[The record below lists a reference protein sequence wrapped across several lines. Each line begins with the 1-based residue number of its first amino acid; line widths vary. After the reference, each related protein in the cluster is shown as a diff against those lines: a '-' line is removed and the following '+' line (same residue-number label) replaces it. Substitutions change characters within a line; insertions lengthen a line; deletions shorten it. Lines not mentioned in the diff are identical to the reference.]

1 MRIRSI
7 KPEFWSSPD
16 VAALSDADRLLFIGL
31 WSYVDDHGRGRD
43 DVALIVAALFPH
55 DMVANPRET
64 VAKVRDGL
72 ARLSEANL
80 ILRYTVASRTYFLV
94 TGWGRHQRVDKPK
107 ASRIP
112 EPTEEENGTFPQNDA
127 IRDSVAKVRDDD
139 ATPRD
144 TLAPGTGEQGNRGTG
159 DIPPSRSP
167 RDVADHNGTEVAPA
181 ALPAPKA
188 AKRSDRATRLPDD
201 WTPSP
206 ALIDWTRANA
216 PDVQDSE
223 VDRFRDYWHSAAGAK
238 ARKVD
243 WDAVWRN
250 WARRAQ
256 DDANARRSRQGYRN
270 QAQIMADMRQQ
281 AAESTITMQRASQGD
296 ALRLIAGGAS

>member
-16 VAALSDADRLLFIGL
+16 IAALSDADRLLFIGL

-43 DVALIVAALFPH
+43 DVALIVAALYPH
-55 DMVANPRET
+55 DMVANPLDT

-94 TGWGRHQRVDKPK
+94 TGWGKHQRVDKPK

-112 EPTEEENGTFPQNDA
+112 EPTEEENGTFSQNDA
-127 IRDSVAKVRDDD
+127 IRETVAKVRDDV

-159 DIPPSRSP
+159 EQGNSEAIDDVDLRAVEDP
-167 RDVADHNGTEVAPA
+167 RPDVDAVCDAMAASVQRRTGRAPRVTA
-181 ALPAPKA
+181 AWRTQARLML
-188 AKRSDRATRLPDD
+188 DRDGRTVEEITRI
-201 WTPSP
+201 
-206 ALIDWTRANA
+206 IDWVEGNDFWRANILSV
-216 PDVQDSE
+216 P
-223 VDRFRDYWHSAAGAK
+223 K
-238 ARKVD
+238 L
-243 WDAVWRN
+243 
-250 WARRAQ
+250 
-256 DDANARRSRQGYRN
+256 RQKF
-270 QAQIMADMRQQ
+270 D
-281 AAESTITMQRASQGD
+281 T
-296 ALRLIAGGAS
+296 LRLQSQRPQGRPQGGQVFYDLAEQFAKEGL

>member
-16 VAALSDADRLLFIGL
+16 IAALSDSDRLLFIGL

-43 DVALIVAALFPH
+43 DIALIVAALYPH
-55 DMVANPRET
+55 DMVANPLDT

-72 ARLSEANL
+72 AKLSEANL

-94 TGWGRHQRVDKPK
+94 TGWGKHQRVDKPK

-127 IRDSVAKVRDDD
+127 IRESVANLRDDV

-159 DIPPSRSP
+159 EQGNSEAIDDVDLRAVEDP
-167 RDVADHNGTEVAPA
+167 RPDVDAVCDAMAASVQRRTGRAPRVTA
-181 ALPAPKA
+181 AWRTQARLMI
-188 AKRSDRATRLPDD
+188 DRDGRTVEEITRI
-201 WTPSP
+201 
-206 ALIDWTRANA
+206 IDWVEGDDFWRANVLSL
-216 PDVQDSE
+216 P
-223 VDRFRDYWHSAAGAK
+223 K
-238 ARKVD
+238 L
-243 WDAVWRN
+243 
-250 WARRAQ
+250 
-256 DDANARRSRQGYRN
+256 RQKFDTLRL
-270 QAQIMADMRQQ
+270 QAQRPQGRPQGGQVFYDL
-281 AAESTITMQRASQGD
+281 AEQFAKEG
-296 ALRLIAGGAS
+296 L

>member
-16 VAALSDADRLLFIGL
+16 VAALSDAARLLFIGL

-55 DMVANPRET
+55 DMVANPRDT

-94 TGWGRHQRVDKPK
+94 TGWGKHQRVDKPK
-107 ASRIP
+107 VSRIP
-112 EPTEEENGTFPQNDA
+112 EPTEEENGTFSQNDA
-127 IRDSVAKVRDDD
+127 IRETVAKVRDDV

-159 DIPPSRSP
+159 EQGNSEAIGDADLRAVEDP
-167 RDVADHNGTEVAPA
+167 RPDVDAVCDAMAVSVQRRTGRAPRVTA
-181 ALPAPKA
+181 AWRTQARLMI
-188 AKRSDRATRLPDD
+188 DRDGRTVEEITRI
-201 WTPSP
+201 
-206 ALIDWTRANA
+206 IDWVEGNDFWRANVLSL
-216 PDVQDSE
+216 P
-223 VDRFRDYWHSAAGAK
+223 K
-238 ARKVD
+238 L
-243 WDAVWRN
+243 
-250 WARRAQ
+250 
-256 DDANARRSRQGYRN
+256 RQKFDTLRL
-270 QAQIMADMRQQ
+270 QAQRPQGQPQGGQVFYDL
-281 AAESTITMQRASQGD
+281 AEQFAKEG
-296 ALRLIAGGAS
+296 L

>member
-43 DVALIVAALFPH
+43 DVALIVAALYPH
-55 DMVANPRET
+55 DMVANPLDT

-72 ARLSEANL
+72 AKLSEANL

-94 TGWGRHQRVDKPK
+94 TGWGKHQRVDKPK

-127 IRDSVAKVRDDD
+127 IRESVANLRDDV

-159 DIPPSRSP
+159 EQGNSEAIDDVDLRAVEDP
-167 RDVADHNGTEVAPA
+167 RPDVDAVCDAMAASVQRRTGRAPRVTA
-181 ALPAPKA
+181 AWRTQARLMI
-188 AKRSDRATRLPDD
+188 DRDGRTVEEITRI
-201 WTPSP
+201 
-206 ALIDWTRANA
+206 IDWVEGDDFWRANVLSL
-216 PDVQDSE
+216 P
-223 VDRFRDYWHSAAGAK
+223 K
-238 ARKVD
+238 L
-243 WDAVWRN
+243 
-250 WARRAQ
+250 
-256 DDANARRSRQGYRN
+256 RQKFDTLRL
-270 QAQIMADMRQQ
+270 QAQRPQGRPQGGQVFYDL
-281 AAESTITMQRASQGD
+281 AAEFAKEG
-296 ALRLIAGGAS
+296 L

>member
-31 WSYVDDHGRGRD
+31 WSYADDHGRGRD

-55 DMVANPRET
+55 DMVANPRDT

-94 TGWGRHQRVDKPK
+94 TGWGKHQRVDKPK

-112 EPTEEENGTFPQNDA
+112 EPEEGDATTFPQNDA
-127 IRDSVAKVRDDD
+127 IRDTV

-144 TLAPGTGEQGNRGTG
+144 TLAPGTGEQGNRGTVKRSTTS
-159 DIPPSRSP
+159 IFTPSKTPAPTSTPSATPWP
-167 RDVADHNGTEVAPA
+167 RASSAAPA
-181 ALPAPKA
+181 EPHA
-188 AKRSDRATRLPDD
+188 
-201 WTPSP
+201 SP
-206 ALIDWTRANA
+206 
-216 PDVQDSE
+216 PP
-223 VDRFRDYWHSAAGAK
+223 G
-238 ARKVD
+238 
-243 WDAVWRN
+243 
-250 WARRAQ
+250 ARR
-256 DDANARRSRQGYRN
+256 
-270 QAQIMADMRQQ
+270 
-281 AAESTITMQRASQGD
+281 RAS
-296 ALRLIAGGAS
+296 

>member
-16 VAALSDADRLLFIGL
+16 IAALSDSDRLLFIGL

-43 DVALIVAALFPH
+43 DIALIVAALYPH
-55 DMVANPRET
+55 DMVANPLET

-72 ARLSEANL
+72 AKLSEANL

-94 TGWGRHQRVDKPK
+94 TGWGKHQRVDKPK

-127 IRDSVAKVRDDD
+127 IRESVANLRDDV

-159 DIPPSRSP
+159 EQGNSEAIDDVDLRAVEDP
-167 RDVADHNGTEVAPA
+167 RPDVDAVCDAMAASVQRRTGRAPRVTA
-181 ALPAPKA
+181 AWRTQARLMI
-188 AKRSDRATRLPDD
+188 DRDGRTVDEITRI
-201 WTPSP
+201 
-206 ALIDWTRANA
+206 IDWVEGNDFWRANVLSL
-216 PDVQDSE
+216 P
-223 VDRFRDYWHSAAGAK
+223 K
-238 ARKVD
+238 L
-243 WDAVWRN
+243 
-250 WARRAQ
+250 
-256 DDANARRSRQGYRN
+256 RQKF
-270 QAQIMADMRQQ
+270 D
-281 AAESTITMQRASQGD
+281 T
-296 ALRLIAGGAS
+296 LRLQSQRPQGRPQGGQVFYDLAEQFAKEGL

>member
-16 VAALSDADRLLFIGL
+16 IAALSDADRLLFIGL

-43 DVALIVAALFPH
+43 DVALIVAALYPH
-55 DMVANPRET
+55 DMVADPRDT

-94 TGWGRHQRVDKPK
+94 TGWGKHQRVDKPK

-112 EPTEEENGTFPQNDA
+112 EPTEEENVTFPQNDA
-127 IRDSVAKVRDDD
+127 FRDTVAKVRDDV

-159 DIPPSRSP
+159 EQGNSEAIDDVDLRAVEDP
-167 RDVADHNGTEVAPA
+167 RPDVDAVCDAMA
-181 ALPAPKA
+181 ASVQRRTGRTPRVTA
-188 AKRSDRATRLPDD
+188 AWRTQARLMIDRDGRTVEEITRV
-201 WTPSP
+201 
-206 ALIDWTRANA
+206 IDWAEGNDFWRANILSV
-216 PDVQDSE
+216 P
-223 VDRFRDYWHSAAGAK
+223 K
-238 ARKVD
+238 L
-243 WDAVWRN
+243 
-250 WARRAQ
+250 
-256 DDANARRSRQGYRN
+256 RQKFDTLRL
-270 QAQIMADMRQQ
+270 QAQRPQGRPQGGQVFYDL
-281 AAESTITMQRASQGD
+281 AEQFAKEG
-296 ALRLIAGGAS
+296 L

>member
-31 WSYVDDHGRGRD
+31 WSYADDHGRGRD

-55 DMVANPRET
+55 DMVANPRDT

-94 TGWGRHQRVDKPK
+94 TGWGKHQRVDKPK

-112 EPTEEENGTFPQNDA
+112 EPTEEENGTFPQDDA
-127 IRDSVAKVRDDD
+127 IRDIVAKVRDDD

-159 DIPPSRSP
+159 EQGNSEAIDDVDLRAVEDPRPDVDAVCDAMAASVQRRTGRAPRITATWRTQARLMIDRDGRS
-167 RDVADHNGTEVAPA
+167 VEEI
-181 ALPAPKA
+181 
-188 AKRSDRATRLPDD
+188 TRV
-201 WTPSP
+201 
-206 ALIDWTRANA
+206 IDWAEGNDFWRANVLSL
-216 PDVQDSE
+216 P
-223 VDRFRDYWHSAAGAK
+223 K
-238 ARKVD
+238 L
-243 WDAVWRN
+243 
-250 WARRAQ
+250 
-256 DDANARRSRQGYRN
+256 RQKFDTLRL
-270 QAQIMADMRQQ
+270 QAQRPQGRPQGGQVFYDL
-281 AAESTITMQRASQGD
+281 AEQFAKEG
-296 ALRLIAGGAS
+296 L

>member
-16 VAALSDADRLLFIGL
+16 IAALSDSDRLLFIGL

-43 DVALIVAALFPH
+43 DVALIVAALYPH
-55 DMVANPRET
+55 DMVANPRDT

-80 ILRYTVASRTYFLV
+80 IRRYTVASRTYFLV
-94 TGWGRHQRVDKPK
+94 TGWGKHQRVDKPK

-127 IRDSVAKVRDDD
+127 IRDSVANLRDDV

-159 DIPPSRSP
+159 EQGNRDTIDDVDLRAVEDP
-167 RDVADHNGTEVAPA
+167 RPDVDAVCDAMAASVQRRTGRTPRVTAAWRTQARLMIDRDGRTVDEV
-181 ALPAPKA
+181 
-188 AKRSDRATRLPDD
+188 TRI
-201 WTPSP
+201 
-206 ALIDWTRANA
+206 IDWVEADDFWRANILSL
-216 PDVQDSE
+216 P
-223 VDRFRDYWHSAAGAK
+223 K
-238 ARKVD
+238 L
-243 WDAVWRN
+243 
-250 WARRAQ
+250 
-256 DDANARRSRQGYRN
+256 RQKFDTLRL
-270 QAQIMADMRQQ
+270 Q
-281 AAESTITMQRASQGD
+281 SQRPRGGQSQGGQVFYD
-296 ALRLIAGGAS
+296 LAEQFAKEGF

>member
-16 VAALSDADRLLFIGL
+16 IAALSDADRLLFIGL
-31 WSYVDDHGRGRD
+31 WSYVDDHGRGKD
-43 DVALIVAALFPH
+43 DVALIVAALYPH
-55 DMVANPRET
+55 DMVANPRDT

-127 IRDSVAKVRDDD
+127 IRDTVAKVRDDV

-159 DIPPSRSP
+159 
-167 RDVADHNGTEVAPA
+167 
-181 ALPAPKA
+181 
-188 AKRSDRATRLPDD
+188 KRSTSSICVPSKTLAPTSMPSATPWPRASSD
-201 WTPSP
+201 
-206 ALIDWTRANA
+206 A
-216 PDVQDSE
+216 PDEPHASPPPGE
-223 VDRFRDYWHSAAGAK
+223 
-238 ARKVD
+238 
-243 WDAVWRN
+243 
-250 WARRAQ
+250 RRP
-256 DDANARRSRQGYRN
+256 
-270 QAQIMADMRQQ
+270 
-281 AAESTITMQRASQGD
+281 AS
-296 ALRLIAGGAS
+296 

>member
-16 VAALSDADRLLFIGL
+16 IAALSDADRLLFIGL
-31 WSYVDDHGRGRD
+31 WSYVDDHGRGKD
-43 DVALIVAALFPH
+43 DVALIVAALYPH
-55 DMVANPRET
+55 DMVANPRDT

-127 IRDSVAKVRDDD
+127 IRDTVAKVRDDV

-159 DIPPSRSP
+159 EQGNREAIDVVDLRAVEDPRPDVNAVCDAMAASVQRRTGRAPRITAAWRTQARLMIDRDGRSVEEIA
-167 RDVADHNGTEVAPA
+167 RV
-181 ALPAPKA
+181 
-188 AKRSDRATRLPDD
+188 
-201 WTPSP
+201 
-206 ALIDWTRANA
+206 IDWVEGNDFWRANVLSV
-216 PDVQDSE
+216 P
-223 VDRFRDYWHSAAGAK
+223 K
-238 ARKVD
+238 L
-243 WDAVWRN
+243 
-250 WARRAQ
+250 
-256 DDANARRSRQGYRN
+256 RQKFDTLRL
-270 QAQIMADMRQQ
+270 QAQRPRGGQYQGGQVFYDL
-281 AAESTITMQRASQGD
+281 AEQFAKEG
-296 ALRLIAGGAS
+296 L

>member
-31 WSYVDDHGRGRD
+31 WSYADDHGRGRD

-55 DMVANPRET
+55 DMVANPRDT

-94 TGWGRHQRVDKPK
+94 TGWGKHQRVDKPK

-112 EPTEEENGTFPQNDA
+112 EPTEEENSTFSQNDA
-127 IRDSVAKVRDDD
+127 IRETVANVRDDV

-159 DIPPSRSP
+159 EQGNSEAIDDVDLRAVEDP
-167 RDVADHNGTEVAPA
+167 RPDVDAVCDAMAASVHRRTGRAPRVTA
-181 ALPAPKA
+181 AWRTQARLMI
-188 AKRSDRATRLPDD
+188 DRDGRTVEEITRV
-201 WTPSP
+201 
-206 ALIDWTRANA
+206 IDWAEGNDFWRANVLSV
-216 PDVQDSE
+216 P
-223 VDRFRDYWHSAAGAK
+223 K
-238 ARKVD
+238 L
-243 WDAVWRN
+243 
-250 WARRAQ
+250 
-256 DDANARRSRQGYRN
+256 RQKFDTLRL
-270 QAQIMADMRQQ
+270 Q
-281 AAESTITMQRASQGD
+281 SQRPRGGQSQGGQVFYD
-296 ALRLIAGGAS
+296 LAEQFAKEGL

>member
-16 VAALSDADRLLFIGL
+16 IAALSDADRLLFIGL

-55 DMVANPRET
+55 DMVANPRDT

-94 TGWGRHQRVDKPK
+94 TGWGKHQRVDKPK

-112 EPTEEENGTFPQNDA
+112 EPTEDENGTFPQNDA
-127 IRDSVAKVRDDD
+127 IRETVATIRDTV

-159 DIPPSRSP
+159 IRSTTSICALSKTPAPTSTPSATPWP
-167 RDVADHNGTEVAPA
+167 RASSTAPA
-181 ALPAPKA
+181 EPPA
-188 AKRSDRATRLPDD
+188 
-201 WTPSP
+201 SP
-206 ALIDWTRANA
+206 
-216 PDVQDSE
+216 PP
-223 VDRFRDYWHSAAGAK
+223 GAH
-238 ARKVD
+238 RP
-243 WDAVWRN
+243 
-250 WARRAQ
+250 
-256 DDANARRSRQGYRN
+256 
-270 QAQIMADMRQQ
+270 
-281 AAESTITMQRASQGD
+281 AS
-296 ALRLIAGGAS
+296 

>member
-55 DMVANPRET
+55 DMVANPRDT

-94 TGWGRHQRVDKPK
+94 TGWGKHQRVDKPK

-127 IRDSVAKVRDDD
+127 NRESVANLRDDV

-144 TLAPGTGEQGNRGTG
+144 TLAPGTGEQGNSEAIGDADLRAVEDPRPDVDAVCDAMAVSVQRRTG
-159 DIPPSRSP
+159 RAP
-167 RDVADHNGTEVAPA
+167 RVTA
-181 ALPAPKA
+181 AWRTQARLMI
-188 AKRSDRATRLPDD
+188 DRDGRTVEEITRI
-201 WTPSP
+201 
-206 ALIDWTRANA
+206 IDWVEGNDFWRANVLSL
-216 PDVQDSE
+216 P
-223 VDRFRDYWHSAAGAK
+223 K
-238 ARKVD
+238 L
-243 WDAVWRN
+243 
-250 WARRAQ
+250 
-256 DDANARRSRQGYRN
+256 RQKFDTLRL
-270 QAQIMADMRQQ
+270 QAQRPQGQPQGGQVFYDL
-281 AAESTITMQRASQGD
+281 AEQFAKEG
-296 ALRLIAGGAS
+296 L

>member
-16 VAALSDADRLLFIGL
+16 IAALSDSDRLLFIGL
-31 WSYVDDHGRGRD
+31 WSYVDDRGRGRD
-43 DVALIVAALFPH
+43 DVALIVAALYPH
-55 DMVANPRET
+55 DMVANPRDT

-94 TGWGRHQRVDKPK
+94 TGWGKHQRVDKPK

-127 IRDSVAKVRDDD
+127 IRETVATIRDDV

-159 DIPPSRSP
+159 EQGNSDAIGDADLRAVEDP
-167 RDVADHNGTEVAPA
+167 RPDVDAVCDAMA
-181 ALPAPKA
+181 ASVQRRTGRTPRVTA
-188 AKRSDRATRLPDD
+188 AWRTQARLMIDRDGRTVEEIARV
-201 WTPSP
+201 
-206 ALIDWTRANA
+206 IDWAEGNDFWRANVLSL
-216 PDVQDSE
+216 P
-223 VDRFRDYWHSAAGAK
+223 K
-238 ARKVD
+238 L
-243 WDAVWRN
+243 
-250 WARRAQ
+250 
-256 DDANARRSRQGYRN
+256 RQKFDTLRLQSQRPQGRPQGGQVFY
-270 QAQIMADMRQQ
+270 DL
-281 AAESTITMQRASQGD
+281 AAEFAKEG
-296 ALRLIAGGAS
+296 L